1 VDAHTFLGLQAT
13 AEPLRWRLPVTPG
26 VASPAN
32 FLFGG
37 CGLAAA
43 VAAMEEASGRPAVW
57 ATAQYLSYAPVGSVL
72 DIDVTLAAAGHQ
84 TTQARALGR
93 VGDQEILTVNGAF
106 GRRPGERRHTWAVRP
121 SVPPPE
127 DCPKRTVIDRM
138 RGTVLDRVEIRTACG
153 RDWDQLDGTLGDG
166 RSAIWARLPGQL
178 EPSSA
183 WLSILG
189 DYVPSGIAQALGR
202 PAGGNSLD
210 NTIRVLRLVPCEW
223 ILCDIRIQ
231 GIANGY
237 GHGLGHLWAQDGTL
251 LGTASQSV
259 IQRLWADA

>member
-1 VDAHTFLGLQAT
+1 MDAHRFLGLEST
-13 AEPLRWRLPVTPG
+13 EDPLRWRLPVTPG

-43 VAAMEEASGRPAVW
+43 VAAMEEASDRPAVW
-57 ATAQYLSYAPVGSVL
+57 ATAQYLSYAPVGTVL

-93 VGDQEILTVNGAF
+93 VGDQEVLTVNGAF
-106 GRRPGERRHTWAVRP
+106 GRRPGEPLHTWAVRP

-127 DCPKRTVIDRM
+127 QCPERTVIDRM
-138 RGTVLDRVEIRTACG
+138 KGTVLDRVEIRTASG

-223 ILCDIRIQ
+223 ILCDIHIQ

-237 GHGLGHLWAQDGTL
+237 GHGLAHLWAQDGTL

-259 IQRLWADA
+259 IQRLWTDA

>member
-1 VDAHTFLGLQAT
+1 VDARTFLGLEAT
-13 AEPLRWRLPVTPG
+13 TDPLRWRLPITSG

-72 DIDVTLAAAGHQ
+72 DIDVTLAVAGHQ
-84 TTQARALGR
+84 TTQARAIGR

-106 GRRPGERRHTWAVRP
+106 GRRPAERSHTWALRP
-121 SVPPPE
+121 TVPPPE
-127 DCPKRTVIDRM
+127 ECPERTLTDRL
-138 RGTVLDRVEIRTACG
+138 RGTVMERVEIRTAVG
-153 RDWDQLDGTLGDG
+153 RDWEELDGTLGDG

-183 WLSILG
+183 WLAILG
-189 DYVPSGIAQALGR
+189 DYVPSGIGQALGR

-237 GHGLGHLWAQDGTL
+237 GYGLGHLWAQNGTL

-259 IQRLWADA
+259 IQRMWTDD